1 MSSQLDYWQINPNK
15 NFRTIFLFST
25 VKLLRN
31 AIKKEFMNNSYGTS
45 FDGSESWSVGDKFAC
60 WQ

>member
-15 NFRTIFLFST
+15 NFRTIFLFCL
-25 VKLLRN
+25 LLRN

-60 WQ
+60 